1 MSREIF
7 CYICLRLERHQGHG
21 KVELA
26 LSCLAPPPAEN
37 LRWNKEFGEKFCRFC
52 KVTQYR

>member
-1 MSREIF
+1 MRREIF
-7 CYICLRLERHQGHG
+7 FYICLRLERHQGHG